1 MGPVVGTENNWA
13 KRKAILIPTA
23 KPSLESIGQ
32 QQLSLFSGR
41 RPLPLELLEHRF
53 LYLNVI
59 IQAVWDINC
68 QSLIGKRDNS
78 IDVCGAD
85 MKQKKLSK
93 DLDRSD

>member
-1 MGPVVGTENNWA
+1 M
-13 KRKAILIPTA
+13 
-23 KPSLESIGQ
+23 
-32 QQLSLFSGR
+32 
-41 RPLPLELLEHRF
+41 LEHRF